1 MKFYIGYLINMTR
14 ASNTTVTKKR
24 RKKILDKAKG
34 YFGSK
39 HKLFK
44 TAKEQLMKSYFYA
57 YRDRKQNKRNFRR
70 LWILRI
76 NNSCREFNI
85 SYSRFIRMLTLSQI
99 KINRKQL
106 SEMCINQPESFTKLI
121 SQLKENLIINNSI
134 PSII

>member
-1 MKFYIGYLINMTR
+1 MTR
-14 ASNTTVTKKR
+14 ASNTVVTKKR
-24 RKKILDKAKG
+24 RKKVLEKAKG

-76 NNSCREFNI
+76 NNSCREFNV
-85 SYSRFIRMLTLSQI
+85 SYSKFIRMLTLSQI

-121 SQLKENLIINNSI
+121 SQLKEKENLIINNSI

>member
-1 MKFYIGYLINMTR
+1 MTR
-14 ASNTTVTKKR
+14 ASNTAVTKKR
-24 RKKILDKAKG
+24 RKKVLEKAKG

-85 SYSRFIRMLTLSQI
+85 SYSKFIRMLTLSQI

-121 SQLKENLIINNSI
+121 SQLKERENLIINNSI

>member
-1 MKFYIGYLINMTR
+1 MTR